1 MDDRKRICAGKI
13 LLNSFSLISMSN
25 IDKWIW
31 DNTGI
36 PKEST
41 VPSLWLSLHDIIT
54 KHGELKDLPPC
65 EHKTCKLYCK
75 RRKISSPWILP
86 SDVPPVLTTTFTES
100 LDFLV
105 DLSASNHR
113 ISRLSIFDKL
123 LYWISLTPHDYSEST
138 VEWWLGY
145 IY

>member
-1 MDDRKRICAGKI
+1 
-13 LLNSFSLISMSN
+13 MSN

-75 RRKISSPWILP
+75 RRKISSPWISP

-105 DLSASNHR
+105 DLIASNHR